1 MLPCPYCPFIS
12 KSGESNRGH
21 IRHYH
26 HAESRANSIRRAI
39 DDATDDSLEYC
50 DMCKL
55 HVLKAQIRTPS
66 GLQRAHDSST
76 CHKQNMA
83 HRVTEQHNSS
93 GQRSGDD
100 DDDDGN
106 WDGGGNEDDDLS
118 HETYGDSEESEFRTS
133 AVRIGL
139 GATMKV
145 IKGMTKEIL
154 MIGWAETIA
163 LSTANILSGKFSFC
177 PL

>member
-1 MLPCPYCPFIS
+1 MLPCPYFPFIS
-12 KSGESNRGH
+12 KSGDSNRCH
-21 IRHYH
+21 VRSHRL
-26 HAESRANSIRRAI
+26 AELRANSIRRPI
-39 DDATDDSLEYC
+39 GEATHDSLEYC

-55 HVLKAQIRTPS
+55 HALKPRMKTPS

-83 HRVTEQHNSS
+83 HRATEQHSSS

-118 HETYGDSEESEFRTS
+118 HETYGDSEESELRTLDS
-133 AVRIGL
+133 RYGR
-139 GATMKV
+139 KNY
-145 IKGMTKEIL
+145 
-154 MIGWAETIA
+154 
-163 LSTANILSGKFSFC
+163 S
-177 PL
+177 